1 MADLGHIRGLRHR
14 QREGEEIGGQARG
27 KAGAEAGAEAGEGI
41 GGKTEAKG
49 RDRRAGWGKG

>member
-1 MADLGHIRGLRHR
+1 MADLGHIRGLRQR

-27 KAGAEAGAEAGEGI
+27 KAGAEAGEGI

-49 RDRRAGWGKG
+49 RDRRAGWRKG